1 MKIMDKRAKI
11 KTEVKDLIRNK
22 DYSRAERLLNSIENI
37 MEDDFNIK
45 QLFGL
50 CKLGQNK
57 LDEAHQYFK
66 EAKKI
71 RSDSP
76 EIYNNLGNI
85 FERRQK
91 YGKAI
96 KQYKKAIQLK
106 SDFFEAYFNLANS
119 LRKIKK
125 YRLALNSFKI
135 ALNINPNIPKVY
147 LNIGL
152 ILEEQK
158 KLAEAIDI
166 FQQLIDKFPGFMEG
180 YNKLGITYKKTD
192 QFDKAKAIFK
202 KGIDKDKN
210 YVRFYGN
217 LANVLQSEGK
227 YPEALSYYSKAIQVE
242 PFYHEAIFSR
252 SLLYLLLGKFEQGWQ
267 DYEHRW
273 QLHGVKKR
281 KFKVPEWHG
290 QNLEDKSLLLWGEQG
305 LGDTIQFIRYVPKIK
320 EKDGELILECQSS
333 LIPLFKSISGIDQ
346 MVDGTKDTPVKY
358 DYHIPMLSLP
368 RIFNTREE
376 TIPQKIPYLSPDQR
390 ARKKI
395 KQRLAIDK
403 KLFNIGIVW
412 SGNPQHGNDH
422 RRTCELFRFKTLKTI
437 KKTQLFSLQKGE
449 AASDLKNNNINWL
462 TDLAPLID
470 DFSDTAAI
478 IQKLDLVITVDTSV
492 AHLAGALGK
501 RVWILLPYHPD
512 WRWMLKRKDSP
523 WYPTARLFRQNKP
536 GNWKKIFKDFKQEL
550 QSLIKNTKGN

>member
-1 MKIMDKRAKI
+1 MKIMNKRARI

-273 QLHGVKKR
+273 QIHGVKKR

-305 LGDTIQFIRYVPKIK
+305 LGDSIQFIRYVPKIK
-320 EKDGELILECQSS
+320 GRVDRLIIECQPS
-333 LIPLFKSISGIDQ
+333 LRSLFKSISGIDQ
-346 MVDGTKDTPVKY
+346 IMAGTKNTSMKY
-358 DYHIPMLSLP
+358 DYHIPILSLP